1 MFSLILTSVFPAKRR
16 CIKLLDYIDNRYH
29 LNAFIDVL
37 LKGLCEKGFVEGV
50 VEGVVEGRKYDA
62 KNQSS
67 MKD

>member
-1 MFSLILTSVFPAKRR
+1 MFSLILTSVFSAKRR
-16 CIKLLDYIDNRYH
+16 CIKALDYIDNRYH

-37 LKGLCEKGFVEGV
+37 LKGLCEKGFVEGM
-50 VEGVVEGRKYDA
+50 KYDA